1 MTQLINPEVLE
12 YADAHTTAPPAH
24 LEEVDASTKADFPAW
39 GMMVG
44 RQEGRFL
51 EMLVFALQATS
62 VLEIGTFTGYSS
74 IAMASG
80 LAKGGAIISL
90 EVDPHHAK
98 VARGNIA
105 AAGYESHISVI
116 EGPALR
122 SLEELQGPFDLVFID
137 ADKVSYDA
145 YYEAVL
151 PKLAAHGLI
160 VVDNTLQSGR
170 RSGLRGAPPRERPG
184 AARLQ
189 RQGRQRRPRRLRAHD
204 RPRRRDPDPPRHY
217 RAGPALTEGP
227 PACSTTT
234 STCGRT
240 RSTRRRCAW
249 TSWPRTASGPRRPG

>member
-12 YADAHTTAPPAH
+12 YADAHTTAPTAR
-24 LEEVDASTKADFPAW
+24 LEEVDATTKADFPAW

-62 VLEIGTFTGYSS
+62 VLEIGTFTGYSA
-74 IAMASG
+74 IAMAGG
-80 LAKGGAIISL
+80 LAKDGSIISL

-105 AAGYESHISVI
+105 AAGLESYISVI

-145 YYEAVL
+145 YFEAVL
-151 PKLAAHGLI
+151 PKLSAHGLI
-160 VVDNTLQSGR
+160 VVDNTLQSGGVLA
-170 RSGLRGAPPRERPG
+170 SEKDPHEGAQ
-184 AARLQ
+184 A
-189 RQGRQRRPRRLRAHD
+189 LRAFND
-204 RPRRRDPDPPRHY
+204 KIVNDARVVCVLTTVRDGVTLIRRAPR
-217 RAGPALTEGP
+217 A
-227 PACSTTT
+227 
-234 STCGRT
+234 
-240 RSTRRRCAW
+240 RS
-249 TSWPRTASGPRRPG
+249 

>member
-12 YADAHTTAPPAH
+12 YADAHTTAPIAS
-24 LEEVDASTKADFPAW
+24 LEEVDASTKADFAAW

-62 VLEIGTFTGYSS
+62 VLEIGTFTGYSA
-74 IAMASG
+74 IAMAAG
-80 LAKGGAIISL
+80 LAKGGSIISL

-105 AAGYESHISVI
+105 AAGYESYVSVI

-151 PKLAAHGLI
+151 PKLAPHGLI
-160 VVDNTLQSGR
+160 VVDNTLQSGGVLASEKHPHESAQALR
-170 RSGLRGAPPRERPG
+170 DFNDRVVHDPRVVCVLTTVRDGVTLIRHATPGRS
-184 AARLQ
+184 
-189 RQGRQRRPRRLRAHD
+189 
-204 RPRRRDPDPPRHY
+204 
-217 RAGPALTEGP
+217 
-227 PACSTTT
+227 
-234 STCGRT
+234 
-240 RSTRRRCAW
+240 
-249 TSWPRTASGPRRPG
+249 

>member
-12 YADAHTTAPPAH
+12 YADAHTTAPPAS
-24 LEEVDASTKADFPAW
+24 LEAVDASTKEDFAAW

-74 IAMASG
+74 IAMAAG

-90 EVDPHHAK
+90 EVDPHHAQ

-105 AAGYESHISVI
+105 AAGYESYISVI

-145 YYEAVL
+145 YYEAAL

-160 VVDNTLQSGR
+160 VVDNTLQSGGVLA
-170 RSGLRGAPPRERPG
+170 SEEHPHESAK
-184 AARLQ
+184 A
-189 RQGRQRRPRRLRAHD
+189 LRAFND
-204 RPRRRDPDPPRHY
+204 KVVNDPRVVCVLTTVRDGVTLIRRAP
-217 RAGPALTEGP
+217 
-227 PACSTTT
+227 
-234 STCGRT
+234 GR
-240 RSTRRRCAW
+240 
-249 TSWPRTASGPRRPG
+249 